1 MGESAATGGGPTKV
15 PVSQLVL
22 VLVGFPA
29 VYVANSL
36 APWSLGLFVH
46 RDHSFY
52 WSLWPSVAVI
62 HWATLGATL
71 LLLRRSGWR
80 LSDAG
85 LRLTVRSVVAMVA
98 VPVVGGAV
106 VILVRR
112 SMGEGEVSTSL
123 RKIMYPGPVLAEQV
137 LWVFMSFSAGFCEE
151 VIYRGFGITA
161 LRGRGSETW
170 VAVVLTT
177 TAFVFVH
184 GIAGLF
190 LFPGYFAAGLLF
202 AFVFL
207 RSRSVVPGVCLHT
220 AIDLGAILLG

>member
-1 MGESAATGGGPTKV
+1 MGESTAPGGEPVKV
-15 PVSQLVL
+15 PVWQLVL

-46 RDHSFY
+46 RDHGFY
-52 WSLWPSVAVI
+52 WSLWPSVAII
-62 HWATLGATL
+62 HWTTLGATL
-71 LLLRRSGWR
+71 LLIRRMGWR
-80 LSDAG
+80 LSDIG
-85 LRLTVRSVVAMVA
+85 LRLSVRSVALMLA
-98 VPVVGGAV
+98 VPVIVGAV
-106 VILVRR
+106 VILLRQ
-112 SMGEGEVSTSL
+112 SMGAGEASTSL
-123 RKIMYPGPVLAEQV
+123 RKIMYPGPVLAEQL

-161 LRGRGSETW
+161 LRGRGNATW

-207 RSRSVVPGVCLHT
+207 RTRSVVPGVCLHT